1 MVVDLPPRFARGPD
15 CMNIRV
21 YSSHLRQHQYHA
33 THSRE
38 YMYVVF
44 TLQLLDPMLPGL
56 NFLFG

>member
-15 CMNIRV
+15 CMNIHPTCINMNNMQPTLWSK
-21 YSSHLRQHQYHA
+21 YKN
-33 THSRE
+33 
-38 YMYVVF
+38 VVF